1 MKSGK
6 QNGLFIS
13 EGFLAF
19 VVVLIALGLRLLHV
33 LFTTGGNPLAPDLT
47 LDAAIY
53 DRWAKVLVWGGA
65 PVPTHLMQT
74 PLYPW
79 MISLVYHLAGPSLTA
94 VRLVQAVMGA
104 ASCAFIIVITR
115 RLFRSSTAGII
126 AGAAGALYLPFIFYE
141 GVLVPATPI
150 IFLNLLAVL
159 LLVPERRDPGPGR
172 ILVAGIV
179 LGMSVI
185 AKPVALLLVP
195 FAALH
200 LFFSPRHGSDMHE
213 ADAGRRK
220 PHPSLFLKQS
230 AILAAGII
238 LTLIPLTVKN
248 YRLTGEFIP
257 LTTGGGINFY
267 IGNNERA
274 NGFYTVPFYEGE
286 PIGGTPEEQQRQM
299 RSIAAAEAGRELT
312 YNEVSRFWLQKGIR
326 YITKNPG
333 EWTGLAWRKFI
344 FFWNRYERANVEN
357 MQFHRRFGGIPSLP
371 LLTFGIVAP
380 FALLGVFMTRNRWRD
395 LWLLYGGIIAYLA
408 AAILFYVL
416 ARYRLPAVPFLLP
429 FAGAA
434 VTGMLKLL
442 RSGQR
447 AEPAVLAAALVIL
460 FYFTNMT
467 VAADTPAGT
476 AGNLKRLG
484 NAYLSRGDTTSAVEI
499 YREAA
504 RTDPA
509 DSTLRHR
516 LELLERRYHKR

>member
-6 QNGLFIS
+6 QNGLYIS

-19 VVVLIALGLRLLHV
+19 VVVLIALGVRLLHV
-33 LFTTGGNPLAPDLT
+33 FFTAGGNPLAAHLT

-53 DRWAKVLVWGGA
+53 DRWAKALVWGGA
-65 PVPTHLMQT
+65 PVPTQLMQA

-79 MISLVYHLAGPSLTA
+79 MISIIYHIFGPSLTA
-94 VRLVQAVMGA
+94 VRLAQAVMGA

-115 RLFRSSTAGII
+115 RLFRSSAAGII
-126 AGAAGALYLPFIFYE
+126 AGAAAALYLPFIFYE
-141 GVLVPATPI
+141 GVLVPATLI

-159 LLVPERRDPGPGR
+159 LLTPEKRDPGFGR

-179 LGMSVI
+179 LGLSAI

-200 LFFSPRHGSDMHE
+200 LGFVSRGVIGTRQ
-213 ADAGRRK
+213 AGTVKR
-220 PHPSLFLKQS
+220 PSVLLVKRS
-230 AILAAGII
+230 VALIAGVILA
-238 LTLIPLTVKN
+238 LLPLTMRN
-248 YRLTGEFIP
+248 YRLSGEFIP

-274 NGFYTVPFYEGE
+274 NGFYAVPFYEGE
-286 PIGGTPEEQQRQM
+286 PIGGTPEEQQERM
-299 RSIAAAEAGRELT
+299 YELAATETGRELT
-312 YNEVSRFWLQKGIR
+312 YSEVSRFWLRNGIR

-333 EWTGLAWRKFI
+333 EWTALAWRKFL

-357 MQFHRRFGGIPSLP
+357 MQFHRRFGGVIGLP
-371 LLTFGIVAP
+371 LLTFAIIAP
-380 FALLGVFMTRNRWRD
+380 FGLLGIFMTRNRWRD
-395 LWLLYGGIIAYLA
+395 LWLLYGGVIVYLA
-408 AAILFYVL
+408 AAIIFYVL
-416 ARYRLPAVPFLLP
+416 ARYRLPVVPFLIP

-434 VTGMLKLL
+434 VTGILKLL

-484 NAYLSRGDTTSAVEI
+484 GAYLERGDTTQALDTF
-499 YREAA
+499 REAA

-509 DSTLRHR
+509 DAHLHRR
-516 LELLERRYHKR
+516 LELLERKDRTR